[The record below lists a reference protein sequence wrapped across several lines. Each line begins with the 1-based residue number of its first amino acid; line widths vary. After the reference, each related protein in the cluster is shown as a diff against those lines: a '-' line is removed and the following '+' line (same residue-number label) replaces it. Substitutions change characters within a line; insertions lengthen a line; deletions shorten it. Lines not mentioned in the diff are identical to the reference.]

1 MRLSANPAKPSQGG
15 SRSWL
20 QPPFRRIA
28 AVVLPLAFGAILLAT
43 LLPAQPAP
51 AGDVMFQAMKDELA
65 RAKAMS
71 ISNLEGPYFVEYI
84 VDEEEAFTVAANL
97 GALVSREHQRFRSPE
112 IHVRV
117 GDYKF
122 DNTNFSGGGFGG
134 GSRYDLERFPLEDS
148 YPLLRRYFWL
158 LTDSSYKSAVEA
170 ISRKR
175 AALRNLQQGDQLNDF
190 AHAEPVQSVRPL
202 PRLAVDEE
210 ALANRVRSLSA
221 IFVNY
226 PEVRMSGVEFEAS
239 QGGFHMANTEGTEV
253 REPES
258 VTFLRARATAQASD
272 GMSLRDSVT
281 FHAHDAAH
289 LPPDAELQ
297 RSINAMAENVV
308 ALAHAPMGEDYN
320 GPILFEGIAGPQIFA
335 EVLGRNLTMTR
346 SPAGGGGRGG
356 AVQPSEFEGRVGAR
370 VLPESFDVV
379 DDPAQTEWRG
389 RALFASYKI
398 DREGV
403 PAKPLRL
410 VDKGVLKNYL
420 LTRQPVRGYE
430 GSNGRARLP
439 GGFSGSG
446 ATISNLFVST
456 NEYMPVGELKKK
468 LLDLIKARN
477 KPYGI
482 IVRKMDFPSSASLAE
497 ARSLMTGQ
505 QGGRPVSVPLLV
517 YKLFP
522 DGHEELVRGL
532 RFRGFNGKSLKDI
545 LAAGDDSNVFD
556 YMENGAPFAIIGG
569 GRFTTEACVVAPS
582 ILIDDLELHPTE
594 EEKPNLPIVSPPEMT
609 K

>member
-1 MRLSANPAKPSQGG
+1 VKYAFLLS
-15 SRSWL
+15 
-20 QPPFRRIA
+20 A
-28 AVVLPLAFGAILLAT
+28 AVVTALVVAQGQ
-43 LLPAQPAP
+43 QPAP
-51 AGDVMFQAMKDELA
+51 AGDVIFQAMKDELA

-71 ISNLEGPYFVEYI
+71 ISNLEGPYFVEYLL
-84 VDEEEAFTVAANL
+84 DEEEAFTVAANL

-122 DNTNFSGGGFGG
+122 DNTNFVGGFGG

-158 LTDSSYKSAVEA
+158 LTDSAYKSSVEA

-175 AALRNLQQGDQLNDF
+175 AALRNLQQGEQLNDF
-190 AHAEPVQSVRPL
+190 AHAEPVKSVRPL
-202 PRLAVDEE
+202 LHLAVDEE
-210 ALANRVRSLSA
+210 ALANRVRALSA

-226 PEVRMSGVEFEAS
+226 PEVRTSGVELEAS
-239 QGGFHMANTEGTEV
+239 QGGFHLANTEGSEV

-258 VTFLRARATAQASD
+258 VTFLRARASAQSAD
-272 GMSLRDSVT
+272 GMSLRDAVT
-281 FHAHDAAH
+281 FYAHDSAH

-297 RSINAMAENVV
+297 RSITAMAENVV
-308 ALAHAPMGEDYN
+308 ALAHAPKGDDYN
-320 GPILFEGIAGPQIFA
+320 GPILFEGTAAPQIFA
-335 EVLGRNLTMTR
+335 EVLGRNLTMSRT
-346 SPAGGGGRGG
+346 PAGGGGRGG
-356 AVQPSEFEGRVGAR
+356 AVQPGEFEGRVGAR
-370 VLPESFDVV
+370 VLPEAFDVV
-379 DDPAQTEWRG
+379 DDPAQIEWRG
-389 RALFASYKI
+389 RALFGSYHV
-398 DREGV
+398 DREGI

-410 VDKGVLKNYL
+410 VDKGVLKTYL

-439 GGFSGSG
+439 GGFSG
-446 ATISNLFVST
+446 AIPTISNLFVSS

-482 IVRKMDFPSSASLAE
+482 IVRKMDFPSSANLAE
-497 ARSLMTGQ
+497 ARSIMTGQ

-517 YKLFP
+517 YKIFP
-522 DGHEELVRGL
+522 DGREELVRGL

-545 LAAGDDSNVFD
+545 LAAGDDSNVFE

-569 GRFTTEACVVAPS
+569 GRFTTEACVIAPS
-582 ILIDDLELHPTE
+582 ILIDDLELHPIE
-594 EEKPNLPIVSPPEMT
+594 EEMPKLPIVSPPEMT

>member
-1 MRLSANPAKPSQGG
+1 MRLIHPN
-15 SRSWL
+15 
-20 QPPFRRIA
+20 
-28 AVVLPLAFGAILLAT
+28 AVRLLLALVLGAVLLVA
-43 LLPAQPAP
+43 LLPAQSAP
-51 AGDVMFQAMKDELA
+51 AGDAVFQSMKDELA
-65 RAKAMS
+65 RAKSMT
-71 ISNLEGPYFVEYI
+71 ISNLEGPYFIEYLL
-84 VDEEEAFTVAANL
+84 DEEEAYTVSANL
-97 GALVSREHQRFRSPE
+97 GALLSREHQRFRSPE

-122 DNTNFSGGGFGG
+122 DNTNFVGAGFGG

-158 LTDSSYKSAVEA
+158 LTDSAYKSAVEG

-175 AALRNLQQGDQLNDF
+175 AALRNLQQGDQLADF
-190 AHAEPVQSVRPL
+190 AHAEPVKSVKPL

-221 IFVNY
+221 VFVNY
-226 PEVRMSGVEFEAS
+226 PEVKTSGVELEAS
-239 QGGFHMANTEGTEV
+239 QGGFSLANTEGSEV

-258 VTFLRARATAQASD
+258 VTFLRARATAQSAD

-281 FHAHDAAH
+281 FYARDAAH

-297 RSINAMAENVV
+297 RSISAMAENVV
-308 ALAHAPMGEDYN
+308 ALAHAPKGEDYN
-320 GPILFEGIAGPQIFA
+320 GPILFEGAAGPQILA
-335 EVLGRNLTMTR
+335 EVLGRNLIMTR
-346 SPAGGGGRGG
+346 APAGGGGRGG

-389 RALFASYKI
+389 RGLFGSYSV

-403 PAKPLRL
+403 AAKPLRL
-410 VDKGVLKNYL
+410 IDKGVLKNYL

-430 GSNGRARLP
+430 ASNGRARLP
-439 GGFSGSG
+439 GSFGTSTP
-446 ATISNLFVST
+446 TISNLFIST
-456 NEYMPVGELKKK
+456 SEYMPVGELKKK
-468 LLDLIKARN
+468 LLDLVKARN

-482 IVRKMDFPSSASLAE
+482 IIRKMDFPSSASLAE
-497 ARSLMTGQ
+497 ARSIMTGQ
-505 QGGRPVSVPLLV
+505 QGGHPVSMPLLV
-517 YKLFP
+517 YKLYA
-522 DGHEELVRGL
+522 DGHEELVRGM

-545 LAAGDDSNVFD
+545 LAAGDDSNVFE
-556 YMENGAPFAIIGG
+556 YMENGAPFAILGG

-582 ILIDDLELHPTE
+582 ILIDDLELHPLE
-594 EEKPNLPIVSPPEMT
+594 EEMPKLPIVSAPEMS